1 VRAGSASEGSPP
13 AALAGSRRAW
23 PAVLGLAARDRVNQV
38 VFVAVLLAVGF
49 GDSILLPFDFT
60 QRISLANWQYF
71 DARYVAFTVAFA
83 IAMAWV
89 ITLQVH
95 AMRVVSANA
104 RRSSAPRRGGPLGA
118 LAAVVSLLPSFL
130 CCSPIVPTLVGLLG
144 LSATTQLR
152 TTGRIEYFFATK
164 QDLLLLASLA
174 LVLGSGL
181 WSMRK
186 LVRASCLADD
196 CCATDGGGF
205 EEPDGEAERTQR
217 PREGS
222 ARQFDLLSV
231 GAAEER
237 RR

>member
-1 VRAGSASEGSPP
+1 VRRGSSSGGSAP
-13 AALAGSRRAW
+13 AAPAGGRLGW
-23 PAVLGLAARDRVNQV
+23 PTVLGSAARDRVNQV
-38 VFVAVLLAVGF
+38 VFVVVLVAVGF

-60 QRISLANWQYF
+60 QRISFANWQYF

-83 IAMAWV
+83 FAMAWV

-130 CCSPIVPTLVGLLG
+130 CCSPIVPTLVGVLG

-164 QDLLLLASLA
+164 QDLLLLGSLA
-174 LVLGSGL
+174 LVVGSGL

-186 LVRASCLADD
+186 LVRASCLSDE
-196 CCATDGGGF
+196 CCALDDDESVELGGAAVKAPASQLGTA
-205 EEPDGEAERTQR
+205 DR
-217 PREGS
+217 S
-222 ARQFDLLSV
+222 SLLPV
-231 GAAEER
+231 GASEESR
-237 RR
+237 P